1 MAHFNLDEYVTV
13 AERITQF
20 WGQHPTGRIYTKL
33 EFTDSKTFVVWAAVY
48 KDASDPEPWATGLA
62 EEHFGQS
69 GPNQTSPLENC
80 ESSAIG
86 RALANAGYA
95 TSSALRPSR
104 EEMDKVQRFSGEAP
118 AAPKRPSE
126 PRQQPAAPSGETID
140 KKRNGVIWYFFNKDG
155 KAADA
160 FVFKM
165 FGVKR
170 TNDLT
175 IEQFNAL
182 MQELNP
188 NKVQGRT
195 ILDYDQE
202 KQGVGVVA
210 DVFGGTSDPAFEPF

>member
-1 MAHFNLDEYVTV
+1 MASFNLDNYVTV

-20 WGQHPTGRIYTKL
+20 WGQHPNGRIETRL
-33 EFTDSKTFVVWAAVY
+33 EHVSGDSRLFAVWAAVY
-48 KDASDPEPWATGLA
+48 KDAADDKPWATGLA

-95 TSSALRPSR
+95 TTAEGRPSR
-104 EEMDKVQRFSGEAP
+104 EEMQKVQRGSDDAPRAYAPPAGSAPAP
-118 AAPKRPSE
+118 AA
-126 PRQQPAAPSGETID
+126 GEKID
-140 KKRNGVIWYFFNKDG
+140 KSRNGVIWYFFNKDG

-160 FVFKM
+160 YVATR

-170 TNDLT
+170 TQDLT
-175 IEQFNAL
+175 IEQFTE
-182 MQELNP
+182 MMGELNP

-195 ILDYDQE
+195 IDDVYAEQS
-202 KQGVGVVA
+202 GAAIVA
-210 DVFGGTSDPAFEPF
+210 DAFGIGEEPF